1 MKIANSIQFVVGGT
15 SSRSIILVRSKKLT
29 YLGALR
35 ILSKQL
41 EVKQIEISVLSMD
54 AYSFGNR

>member
-1 MKIANSIQFVVGGT
+1 MKIANSIDFIVGGT
-15 SSRSIILVRSKKLT
+15 SYRSTTLIRSKKLT

-41 EVKQIEISVLSMD
+41 ELPQTEISVLSIS
-54 AYSFGNR
+54 ACTFGR